1 MKTHADFMQ
10 YHVPDGQVFN
20 NNKNLLEFQIPKS
33 HVDWMEF
40 RKLGFGA
47 SEQGTVQGCNDWE
60 ILPTLLEKKIG
71 VRLDHKTMNERMFS
85 GILAESIILERWRY
99 YDGTD
104 LGYLENYLAG
114 KKIRAVTPVSSYIVN
129 TKYPRLFVSLDGK
142 TEPNQTHLSGIKVSK
157 SFPVECKTISMMEAK
172 KWYEGIPATY
182 RYQIQQQML
191 VTEVDYAE
199 LATLEDGYKFTVH
212 PFKKDETMQEQIL
225 VKSNEAWAL
234 GLKLIEMKQEM
245 DHYYNN
251 GEHAKA
257 ENVKSQYESLMPLP
271 GDQEA
276 FKDYYSEKM
285 FNERNSFLGDI
296 NDFKLVSL
304 RMKVAESIKQ
314 LKSEQQQLE
323 NLLMRKFVI
332 NQGEYMDFIK
342 QGKLR
347 YYKKEGGINFQFS
360 FTGVKANIDK
370 ESISKI
376 IKNITD

>member
-33 HVDWMEF
+33 NTDWMEF

-71 VRLDHKTMNERMFS
+71 VRLDQKTMNERMFS
-85 GILAESIILERWRY
+85 GIMAESIILERWRY

-104 LGYLENYLAG
+104 TGYMENYLAG
-114 KKIRAVTPVSSYIVN
+114 KKIREVEPVSSYIVN

-142 TEPNQTHLSGIKVSK
+142 ALPNQTHLSGIKVPK

-199 LATLEDGYKFTVH
+199 LATLEDGFKFTVH
-212 PFKKDETMQEQIL
+212 PFKKDEMMQEQI
-225 VKSNEAWAL
+225 VNKSNEAWAL
-234 GLKLIEMKQEM
+234 ALKLIEMKKEM
-245 DHYYNN
+245 DHYYNH

-257 ENVKSQYESLMPLP
+257 EQIKSHYESIMPLP

-296 NDFKLVSL
+296 NDFKLATIRLKYSE
-304 RMKVAESIKQ
+304 AIKQ
-314 LKSEQQQLE
+314 LEKEKQQIE

-332 NQGEYMDFIK
+332 SQAEYMDFLK

-347 YYKKEGGINFQFS
+347 YYKKDGGKNYQFS
-360 FTGVKANIDK
+360 FSGVKSTIDK
-370 ESISKI
+370 DAISRIINKI
-376 IKNITD
+376 TE

>member
-33 HVDWMEF
+33 HQDWLEF

-71 VRLDHKTMNERMFS
+71 VRLEQKAMNERMLS
-85 GILAESIILERWRY
+85 GIMAESIILERWRY

-104 LGYLENYLAG
+104 SGYIENFMAN
-114 KKIRAVTPVSSYIVN
+114 KKIREVLPVSSYIVN

-142 TEPNQTHLSGIKVSK
+142 AIPNQTHLSGVKVPK

-172 KWYEGIPATY
+172 KWHEGIPATY
-182 RYQIQQQML
+182 RYQVQQQML

-212 PFKKDETMQEQIL
+212 PFKKDEMMQEQIIT
-225 VKSNEAWAL
+225 KTNDAWAL

-245 DHYYNN
+245 DHYYNHD
-251 GEHAKA
+251 EHAKA
-257 ENVKSQYESLMPLP
+257 EQVKSAYESIMPLP

-285 FNERNSFLGDI
+285 FNERNSFIGDI
-296 NDFKLVSL
+296 TNFKLANL
-304 RMKVAESIKQ
+304 RMKTSEAIKQ
-314 LKSEQQQLE
+314 LESEKQQYE
-323 NLLMRKFVI
+323 NLLMRSFVI
-332 NQGEYMDFIK
+332 NQAEYMDFGK

-347 YYKKEGGINFQFS
+347 YYKKEGGKNYQFS

-370 ESISKI
+370 EAISRI
-376 IKNITD
+376 IKNITE

>member
-33 HVDWMEF
+33 HKDWMEF

-60 ILPTLLEKKIG
+60 ILPALLEKKIG
-71 VRLDHKTMNERMFS
+71 VRLDQKTMNERMLS
-85 GILAESIILERWRY
+85 GIMAESIILERWRF

-104 LGYLENYLAG
+104 TGYLENYLEG
-114 KKIRAVTPVSSYIVN
+114 KKIREVLPVSSYIVN

-142 TEPNQTHLSGIKVSK
+142 AAPNQTHLSGVKIPK

-172 KWYEGIPATY
+172 KWHEGIPATY

-212 PFKKDETMQEQIL
+212 PFKKDEMMQEQIIT
-225 VKSNEAWAL
+225 KTNDAWAL

-245 DHYYNN
+245 DHYYNH

-257 ENVKSQYESLMPLP
+257 DRIKSEYDSALPLP
-271 GDQEA
+271 GNQDL
-276 FKDYYSEKM
+276 FHDYYSEKM
-285 FNERNSFLGDI
+285 YSQKVSSIADV
-296 NDFKLVSL
+296 NDYKLAVMRLKVSE
-304 RMKVAESIKQ
+304 AIKILTKEKTQ
-314 LKSEQQQLE
+314 YE
-323 NLLMRKFVI
+323 NLLERRFVI
-332 NQGEYMDFIK
+332 SQCEYLDFGK

-347 YYKKEGGINFQFS
+347 YYKKDGGINYQFS

-370 ESISKI
+370 EAISRI
-376 IKNITD
+376 IKNITE